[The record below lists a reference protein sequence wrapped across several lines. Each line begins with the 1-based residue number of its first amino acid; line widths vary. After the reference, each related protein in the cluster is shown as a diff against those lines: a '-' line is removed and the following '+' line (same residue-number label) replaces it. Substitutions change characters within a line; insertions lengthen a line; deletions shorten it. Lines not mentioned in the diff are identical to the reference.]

1 MAEQMST
8 PRITAAYLD
17 SFVGRTVTIVG
28 KVTQLRGDQATI
40 DADGIVTILLNRVSI
55 SLHALIIIIII
66 IITIADIPQD
76 SHLANG
82 NAAQVIGKVNPDLS
96 IKALSTRDV
105 GPGVGHGVSPLRNP
119 EPQHQPHIAMVW
131 PLSPNALNPSP
142 SSPAPHRRLSIG
154 RLHRTASPVR
164 NPDSSLSASSSSQRD
179 WQHQRQQQWLDLI
192 PYDAPAPSPSPPPFE
207 QHQHQSSQQS
217 SSMPPTAYN
226 PMPGSFHSDFESGLP
241 SSDEEAIFRLA
252 HATSPF
258 SNSNNSPFEPREEL
272 QIQPFSVVPSAQPRS
287 SFISSSPSPPPF
299 ANMSTYSTQA
309 ASYSL
314 PSPPTSQLER
324 PESPLSVA
332 DSQPTLRQGDSR
344 ILSPP
349 MSSIPR
355 TQNRIRGGSGSGRH
369 AQNSEDVDTRALN
382 AVVDGIGR
390 MQVNMNLDQ
399 AGRWRIA
406 RRPGAPW

>member
-1 MAEQMST
+1 
-8 PRITAAYLD
+8 
-17 SFVGRTVTIVG
+17 
-28 KVTQLRGDQATI
+28 
-40 DADGIVTILLNRVSI
+40 
-55 SLHALIIIIII
+55 
-66 IITIADIPQD
+66 
-76 SHLANG
+76 
-82 NAAQVIGKVNPDLS
+82 
-96 IKALSTRDV
+96 
-105 GPGVGHGVSPLRNP
+105 
-119 EPQHQPHIAMVW
+119 MVW
-131 PLSPNALNPSP
+131 PSPPNVINPS

-164 NPDSSLSASSSSQRD
+164 PSPSRNPDSSAASSSSQRD

-192 PYDAPAPSPSPPPFE
+192 PYDPPAPSPPLE

-217 SSMPPTAYN
+217 SSSMPSTAYH
-226 PMPGSFHSDFESGLP
+226 PMPGSFHSDFEPDLP

-258 SNSNNSPFEPREEL
+258 TNSNNSPFEPREEL
-272 QIQPFSVVPSAQPRS
+272 QIQPFSVVPSAQPRP
-287 SFISSSPSPPPF
+287 SFLSSSSSSPPF

-324 PESPLSVA
+324 PESPLSIA

-344 ILSPP
+344 VLSPP
-349 MSSIPR
+349 MSPIPR
-355 TQNRIRGGSGSGRH
+355 PQNRVRSGSGSGSRH
-369 AQNSEDVDTRALN
+369 ARNSEDVDTRALN